1 MNLAITVPQRSKS
14 STVIDAP
21 AVGTVVGNA
30 PFNVVLLR
38 RSEREGA
45 ATRAVLVTTTSVFI
59 GIKEEVLGL
68 SSLPHL
74 ADTDLFEVSV
84 QPREAQHHISHALS

>member
-14 STVIDAP
+14 STVIDDP
-21 AVGTVVGNA
+21 AVGNA

-45 ATRAVLVTTTSVFI
+45 ATGAVLVTTTSVFI

-68 SSLPHL
+68 SSFPHL